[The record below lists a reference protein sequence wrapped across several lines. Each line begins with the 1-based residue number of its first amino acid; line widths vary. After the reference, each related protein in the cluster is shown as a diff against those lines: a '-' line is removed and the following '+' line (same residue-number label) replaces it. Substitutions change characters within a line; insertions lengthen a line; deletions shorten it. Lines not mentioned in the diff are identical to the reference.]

1 MKQESFDS
9 PELFKE
15 IEQNRKL
22 TGAFLI
28 IMGGIFFLGMSG
40 GTILGLSPWMFM
52 ALLPLYWIGAMAYRR
67 YREDGRVSR
76 RVFAIL
82 IWAVLPFAYM
92 GAAFFG
98 INVSGLWPI
107 GIVAVGVSIL
117 LSGSDQ

>member
-1 MKQESFDS
+1 MKQKTFDS

-15 IEQNRKL
+15 YEPNSKL
-22 TGAFLI
+22 TGGFLI
-28 IMGGIFFLGMSG
+28 ILGGIFFLGMSG
-40 GTILGLSPWMFM
+40 VTILGLSPWMFM
-52 ALLPLYWIGAMAYRR
+52 ALLPLYWIGAMAYKC

-82 IWAVLPFAYM
+82 IWGVLPFAYI
-92 GAAFFG
+92 GAALFG

-117 LSGSDQ
+117 LSGSDR